1 MATTISQSRSR
12 PLLPDNRGQG
22 WPAGH
27 AHSSKRPGGSLSDSA
42 KDALYAE
49 VSKLQG
55 AGASL
60 EEIRSFV
67 DSELES
73 NGVDLSGGA
82 RRSGQ
87 LIDMMS

>member
-12 PLLPDNRGQG
+12 PLLPDSRDQG

-27 AHSSKRPGGSLSDSA
+27 ALTNRKSGSSLSDA
-42 KDALYAE
+42 TKDALYAE
-49 VSKLQG
+49 VSKLQS

-60 EEIRSFV
+60 EEIRTFV

-73 NGVDLSGGA
+73 NGVDLSAGA

>member
-1 MATTISQSRSR
+1 M
-12 PLLPDNRGQG
+12 
-22 WPAGH
+22 
-27 AHSSKRPGGSLSDSA
+27 GGSLSDAA

-55 AGASL
+55 SGASH
-60 EEIRSFV
+60 EEISSFV
-67 DSELES
+67 HSELES
-73 NGVDLSGGA
+73 NGVDLTGGA

>member
-1 MATTISQSRSR
+1 M
-12 PLLPDNRGQG
+12 
-22 WPAGH
+22 
-27 AHSSKRPGGSLSDSA
+27 
-42 KDALYAE
+42 YAE
-49 VSKLQG
+49 VSKLQS
-55 AGASL
+55 AGSSL
-60 EEIRSFV
+60 EEIRTFV